1 MAAGPPSWTLPST
14 IPKASVRAPEPIHAL
29 RIVASPASLD
39 RLTWTDD
46 VAPLRLASDDL
57 LAIGAASVEVAGEHL
72 VVDEAGFV
80 GWWLTPE
87 EVTTHVLP
95 HVDWPLPTERPAL
108 AQGLVAG
115 VPAKL
120 WLTHDRVLL
129 LTAAAYRHEL
139 EERL

>member
-1 MAAGPPSWTLPST
+1 M
-14 IPKASVRAPEPIHAL
+14 RAPEQLAAL
-29 RIVASPASLD
+29 RVVGAPEALD
-39 RLTWTDD
+39 EL
-46 VAPLRLASDDL
+46 VAPVEHPVLRLAPDDAL
-57 LAIGAASVEVAGEHL
+57 VIGAASVQVGGEHL

-87 EVTTHVLP
+87 ELREQVVP
-95 HVDWPLPTERPAL
+95 HVDWPLPTARPAL

-120 WLTHDRVLL
+120 WLTEDRALL
-129 LTAAAYRHEL
+129 LCNAAYAHEL